1 MSAWRFLFTAP
12 REGAANMALDRALM
26 DRAREKG
33 EWILRVYGWRPP
45 TLSLGRNQRAA
56 GAWDLEA
63 IAARGIGIVRRPTGG
78 RAILHDREATYSVT
92 APAGDAGALAES
104 CARINRI
111 LAQGLRALG
120 AEVHVAPAAGRQ
132 PIPGL
137 TPCFERPAPGELV
150 AGGRKLVGSAQWRDA
165 GALLQ
170 HGSIM
175 IEGTQSLV
183 ATLLRDPLPLPPP
196 PATLGELLGRVP
208 PIEEV
213 GVALFGAVRLLED
226 PAATPLDAREVREV
240 ETNAARIR
248 PLFED
253 PGWTWRR

>member
-1 MSAWRFLFTAP
+1 MSAWRFLYTPP
-12 REGAANMALDRALM
+12 REGPANMALDRALM

-33 EWILRVYGWRPP
+33 EWILRVYGWSPP

-56 GAWDLEA
+56 GAWDLAA

-78 RAILHDREATYSVT
+78 RAILHDREVTYSVT
-92 APAGDAGALAES
+92 APAGDAGVLAES
-104 CARINRI
+104 YPRINRV
-111 LAQGLRALG
+111 LVHGLRSLG
-120 AEVHVAPAAGRQ
+120 VDVHVAPAAARQ
-132 PIPGL
+132 PVPGL
-137 TPCFERPAPGELV
+137 TPCFELPAPGELV
-150 AGGRKLVGSAQWRDA
+150 AGGGKLVGSAQWRDA

-175 IEGTQSLV
+175 LEGDQSLV
-183 ATLLRDPLPLPPP
+183 ATLLREPLPLPPP
-196 PATLGELLGRVP
+196 PATLGALLGRVP
-208 PIEEV
+208 AIEEV
-213 GVALFGAVRLLED
+213 GIALLQAVRSLED
-226 PAATPLDAREVREV
+226 PAAAPLDPDAVNEV

>member
-1 MSAWRFLFTAP
+1 MSVWRFLFTPP
-12 REGAANMALDRALM
+12 REAAANMALDRALM

-33 EWILRVYGWRPP
+33 EWILRVYGWSPP
-45 TLSLGRNQRAA
+45 ALSLGRNQRAA

-63 IAARGIGIVRRPTGG
+63 IAARGIAIVRRPTGG

-92 APAGDAGALAES
+92 APAGDAGVLAES
-104 CARINRI
+104 YTRINRI
-111 LAQGLRALG
+111 LVHGLRALG
-120 AEVHVAPAAGRQ
+120 VDVHVAPAAARQ
-132 PIPGL
+132 PVPGL
-137 TPCFERPAPGELV
+137 TPCFELPAPGELM
-150 AGGRKLVGSAQWRDA
+150 AGSRKLVGSAQWRDA

-175 IEGTQSLV
+175 LEGDQSLV
-183 ATLLRDPLPLPPP
+183 ATLLRKPLPLPPP
-196 PATLGELLGRVP
+196 PATLGALLGRVP
-208 PIEEV
+208 TIEEV
-213 GVALFGAVRLLED
+213 GVALFQAVRALED
-226 PAATPLDAREVREV
+226 PGATPLDATEADEA